1 MSDETFRRIFWAGAL
16 LFCVLIWAFAI
27 IGMRATLADLPRLS
41 VWSAA
46 ERPLPLP
53 ESRR

>member
-1 MSDETFRRIFWAGAL
+1 MSNEAFRRIVWSAIL
-16 LFCVLIWAFAI
+16 LCGVFVWAFAV
-27 IGMRATLADLPRLS
+27 IGVRATLADLPRLS

-46 ERPLPLP
+46 ERPLSPP